1 MMSPLSC
8 DKCHKKKS
16 MKSGNPSWCKNCRQ
30 LTKTNYTDVAFH
42 NDKSDVNDFV
52 EGKFYMKD
60 LTFEDKCHII
70 SKNLVHG
77 IFKSHNIHTLA
88 KEYNNIQIYDFKKE
102 EQL

>member
-52 EGKFYMKD
+52 EGSF
-60 LTFEDKCHII
+60 I
-70 SKNLVHG
+70 
-77 IFKSHNIHTLA
+77 
-88 KEYNNIQIYDFKKE
+88 
-102 EQL
+102 